1 MRSPRRLGEAWDF
14 CKSRC
19 RWHLPH
25 PVDFFTLRSGNP
37 NDASTFTVTL
47 KAPLDAP
54 GTLHLMSG
62 RQVLVP
68 PDGLV
73 AMTAEDSKPLSA
85 IDWVETKGAVDG

>member
-1 MRSPRRLGEAWDF
+1 
-14 CKSRC
+14 
-19 RWHLPH
+19 
-25 PVDFFTLRSGNP
+25 
-37 NDASTFTVTL
+37 VTL

-85 IDWVETKGAVDG
+85 IGRVETKGAVDG